1 MPIIII
7 QPHPLSEEYDMNFF
21 RCWFL
26 SSFFPFHSTILNIFN
41 RQPLPSKCI
50 HLNDIYNELFTSK
63 FGNYLCMYLKYYR
76 CNLIKIVT
84 CASACVCVH
93 WKQSYNRVNWIS
105 NSMIASQSNTHCV
118 QTEVRRGGKKVEI
131 VLMIAIKWN
140 FFLNSKLK
148 IPFWQQYMFIVIS
161 NLSNEQWINCPQIF
175 FIISYYTL
183 KHEQKGKT
191 TIITQK
197 CRKQGKRSER
207 REREKKRPKK

>member
-1 MPIIII
+1 MHTFIWHIQWIIHIKI
-7 QPHPLSEEYDMNFF
+7 RKLF
-21 RCWFL
+21 
-26 SSFFPFHSTILNIFN
+26 IL
-41 RQPLPSKCI
+41 
-50 HLNDIYNELFTSK
+50 
-63 FGNYLCMYLKYYR
+63 MYLKYYR

-84 CASACVCVH
+84 CASACICVH

-175 FIISYYTL
+175 FYYILLYIETWT
-183 KHEQKGKT
+183 EGKNHHHHPKLSKT
-191 TIITQK
+191 
-197 CRKQGKRSER
+197 RKKEWAQRKRQ
-207 REREKKRPKK
+207 EKAEKNKEKSIHTRHLYKMFNK